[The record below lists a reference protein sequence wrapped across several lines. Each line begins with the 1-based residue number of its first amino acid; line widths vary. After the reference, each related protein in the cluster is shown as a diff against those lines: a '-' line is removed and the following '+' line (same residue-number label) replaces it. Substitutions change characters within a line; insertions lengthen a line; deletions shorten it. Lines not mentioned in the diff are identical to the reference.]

1 LFAQLRNISAAQ
13 RGDAAKPESET
24 EYDQPI

>member
-1 LFAQLRNISAAQ
+1 LRNISAAQ
-13 RGDAAKPESET
+13 RVGAAKPESET